1 MEACITADVPD
12 VVNVEECGKQKRDKT
27 TNLPW
32 SYLPSCLKSFWSLVA
47 LAARYTN
54 LIIAGAAIDGAI
66 ILGQEWHLRFHSTLG
81 ANNRVHFTRAALG
94 ATTHPA
100 GRIATRS
107 ATRGATAR
115 LIHQAF
121 LLVKLLLTSSEYEI
135 ISAFATLQGFVFEIQ
150 TRDLLV
156 I

>member
-1 MEACITADVPD
+1 MT
-12 VVNVEECGKQKRDKT
+12 
-27 TNLPW
+27 
-32 SYLPSCLKSFWSLVA
+32 

-54 LIIAGAAIDGAI
+54 LIVAGAAIDGAI
-66 ILGQEWHLRFHSTLG
+66 ILGQEWHLRLHSALG
-81 ANNRVHFTRAALG
+81 ANNCVHFARAALG

-100 GRIATRS
+100 RRIATRS
-107 ATRGATAR
+107 AARGTAAR

-121 LLVKLLLTSSEYEI
+121 LLVKLLLTSGEYEI
-135 ISAFATLQGFVFEIQ
+135 ISAFAAFQGFVFEIQ